1 MHELFLTSGLG
12 HPKHTPNSPV
22 RNVLT
27 LQPGCGHPRTSVSL
41 AGRGLAGLTGLEE
54 HWQRGCTWMLA
65 EVGKVMVRGM
75 LGEGAMRR
83 FLCLLRRSQSRL

>member
-1 MHELFLTSGLG
+1 
-12 HPKHTPNSPV
+12 
-22 RNVLT
+22 
-27 LQPGCGHPRTSVSL
+27 
-41 AGRGLAGLTGLEE
+41 
-54 HWQRGCTWMLA
+54 MLA